1 MCIDEI
7 DNLRNVENVH
17 IFSWVVS
24 DVDKLVFSALTFDML
39 QLHIYEEGISYIQ
52 DAFVA
57 SNKPSLSTSRI
68 KKGTEHEPI
77 ATGEAL

>member
-39 QLHIYEEGISYIQ
+39 QLHVYEGGIS
-52 DAFVA
+52 
-57 SNKPSLSTSRI
+57 
-68 KKGTEHEPI
+68 
-77 ATGEAL
+77 